1 MNLSIEEQ
9 KQFLFKRL
17 RMESLTMQDM
27 NKESIK
33 KFVQATQGCEIQ
45 NYLLQKAWNDDVD
58 RNTKVFLIK
67 DTELNQ
73 ICFYFAINCGILFS
87 DFTQYKIKDNE
98 KDLYDTYLEA
108 AKNLNES
115 KNLCEEERKK
125 VEEEY
130 NNVLNA
136 LYFSD
141 IEADRVSQIINHVND
156 MISFKNQKK
165 EFTEKRDESEWVQLV
180 KETFPAI
187 DIKFL
192 CRNKNYKVP
201 IDLDF
206 KLGVYV
212 FWEMIVPHL
221 LDIAEMVGCKYIYLF
236 AADNSDSCNEPAD
249 IQEYP
254 MYSDMYLDDDDDITK
269 SNDLQMNHNE
279 IYKLV
284 NYYINELK
292 FSYVANYKILKPNY
306 ERTCFTLIQEVKDLQ
321 NNRMKIWHSHEENYN
336 QLDA

>member
-1 MNLSIEEQ
+1 M
-9 KQFLFKRL
+9 
-17 RMESLTMQDM
+17 
-27 NKESIK
+27 
-33 KFVQATQGCEIQ
+33 
-45 NYLLQKAWNDDVD
+45 
-58 RNTKVFLIK
+58 
-67 DTELNQ
+67 
-73 ICFYFAINCGILFS
+73 
-87 DFTQYKIKDNE
+87 
-98 KDLYDTYLEA
+98 
-108 AKNLNES
+108 
-115 KNLCEEERKK
+115 
-125 VEEEY
+125 
-130 NNVLNA
+130 
-136 LYFSD
+136 
-141 IEADRVSQIINHVND
+141 
-156 MISFKNQKK
+156 
-165 EFTEKRDESEWVQLV
+165 VQLV

-201 IDLDF
+201 IHLDF
-206 KLGVYV
+206 KLGIYV

-236 AADNSDSCNEPAD
+236 AADNSDSYDDPVD

-254 MYSDMYLDDDDDITK
+254 MYSDMYLDDDDTTK

-321 NNRMKIWHSHEENYN
+321 NNRMKIWHSHEENYS